1 MEILKAENLAVSVD
15 EKMILKGINLSV
27 ELGKIEAILG
37 PNGSGKTTLAMALIG
52 HPRYRVVQGKI
63 YLNGEDITDSPTFER
78 ARKGLFLGYQF
89 PPEIQ
94 GVNIKELIY
103 RMMNVDRRDII
114 PFITPVIEEK
124 IVKAA
129 GGAFNNVKLDM
140 SFLNRE
146 VNVGF
151 SGGERK
157 KWEVARAFIQK
168 PKVAIFDEPD
178 SGVDVDA
185 LNKIADSIK
194 YLARQGTGIIVISHY
209 RRILKRIM
217 PDSVNIMFDG
227 KIIAKGGCELV
238 RMVEEKGFDEVVRK
252 YGN

>member
-1 MEILKAENLAVSVD
+1 MEILKTEDLVVSVE
-15 EKMILKGINLSV
+15 EKTILKGINLSV
-27 ELGKIEAILG
+27 EAGKIEAILG

-52 HPRYRVVQGKI
+52 HPRYRVLRGRI
-63 YLNGEDITDSPTFER
+63 ILNGEDITNLPTYER
-78 ARKGLFLGYQF
+78 ARRGLSLGYQF
-89 PPEIQ
+89 PPEIH
-94 GVNIKELIY
+94 GVSLKELIY
-103 RMMNVDRRDII
+103 RMMTIDRHDVI
-114 PFITPVIEEK
+114 PYITPVVEEK
-124 IVKAA
+124 IIKEA
-129 GGAFNNVKLDM
+129 GEAFNNVKLDI

-157 KWEVARAFIQK
+157 KWEAARTFIQK

-194 YLARQGTGIIVISHY
+194 YLARHGTSIIVISHY

-217 PDSVNIMFDG
+217 PDSVNILVDG
-227 KIIAKGGCELV
+227 KIIVRGGCELV
-238 RMVEEKGFDEVVRK
+238 RMVEEKGFDEVVRQ